1 MALNPPSPLSVRMF
15 TPDHPALALS
25 MRSRLEVRRR
35 ELLEELILSQD
46 WADFSRRRGLIVGID
61 EALRYCYDIQKEMDN
76 AGR

>member
-1 MALNPPSPLSVRMF
+1 MF

-61 EALRYCYDIQKEMDN
+61 EALRYCDDIQKEMDN